1 MFQGYYDL
9 TSNMITQNRNMNII
23 SNNMT
28 NISTPGYKEDRL
40 MQSTFRDEMIYRY
53 DRDGKTPVGTVSRMN
68 IADERVTDYSEG
80 GIRETGAAMDVG
92 LTGSGFFAIQTDNG
106 VVYTRNGSFNLDNNG
121 YLLLPGVGRVLG
133 TNGPIQLT
141 TDEIV
146 IDKQGNITNEGG
158 TQFFGTLRIVDF
170 ADYSQ
175 LTKITG
181 GVFQANAQPQAAEGV
196 TVTQKYLEDSNVSM
210 AEEMTR
216 MMSGQ
221 RVLQSSAQLL
231 KMYDQ
236 LMTKDV
242 KDGDLRICNIAQALR
257 FHVIRQKFYR
267 RETSR
272 YVYII
277 LYRRKRGDGRAEEIR
292 RCRQ

>member
-133 TNGPIQLT
+133 TNGPTQFT
-141 TDEIV
+141 RVGIV
-146 IDKQGNITNEGG
+146 MVKRGKSTMEGG
-158 TQFFGTLRIVDF
+158 RRFLGSLLFLFHFGGCRRLSGGHVF
-170 ADYSQ
+170 V
-175 LTKITG
+175 G
-181 GVFQANAQPQAAEGV
+181 GVLLQTSGV
-196 TVTQKYLEDSNVSM
+196 SDM
-210 AEEMTR
+210 
-216 MMSGQ
+216 
-221 RVLQSSAQLL
+221 
-231 KMYDQ
+231 
-236 LMTKDV
+236 
-242 KDGDLRICNIAQALR
+242 
-257 FHVIRQKFYR
+257 
-267 RETSR
+267 
-272 YVYII
+272 
-277 LYRRKRGDGRAEEIR
+277 
-292 RCRQ
+292 